1 MLCRD
6 NKRIYYLKIF
16 AWHANILEER
26 KVKALEKIGDCL
38 DSLTMWFEE
47 IEKDEWGE
55 RVEFYL
61 AEFHKLVPKKK

>member
-1 MLCRD
+1 MSA
-6 NKRIYYLKIF
+6 KI
-16 AWHANILEER
+16 AKKTVEANILEER
-26 KVKALEKIGDCL
+26 KVKALEKIGDWL
-38 DSLTMWFEE
+38 DYLTMWFEE

>member
-1 MLCRD
+1 MSA
-6 NKRIYYLKIF
+6 KI
-16 AWHANILEER
+16 AKKTVEASILEER

-47 IEKDEWGE
+47 IEKDDWGE

>member
-1 MLCRD
+1 MSA
-6 NKRIYYLKIF
+6 KI
-16 AWHANILEER
+16 AKKTVEASILEER

>member
-1 MLCRD
+1 MSQ
-6 NKRIYYLKIF
+6 NKIEEAL
-16 AWHANILEER
+16 LEER

>member
-1 MLCRD
+1 MSA
-6 NKRIYYLKIF
+6 KI
-16 AWHANILEER
+16 AKKTVEANILEER

>member
-1 MLCRD
+1 MSA
-6 NKRIYYLKIF
+6 KI
-16 AWHANILEER
+16 AKKTVETNILEER

-55 RVEFYL
+55 RIEFYL